1 LRHQKTGI
9 NMWNLIWRS
18 KKKKKKSNNKN
29 SSFKFHFMV
38 VTRTLPFHFYS
49 PFCPE
54 TDDSHTNRTGKSS
67 FVHLLITVPQFP
79 ALEFPG
85 IWNHSRLCVCVCVW
99 FGFVG
104 FVRYV
109 CCAELRI
116 ENSQVFVFV

>member
-1 LRHQKTGI
+1 LQHQKTRI

-18 KKKKKKSNNKN
+18 KNNNNNNNNN

-49 PFCPE
+49 PFFPE
-54 TDDSHTNRTGKSS
+54 TDDSHKNRTVKPS

-85 IWNHSRLCVCVCVW
+85 TWNHSPLCVCVCVFW
-99 FGFVG
+99 
-104 FVRYV
+104 V
-109 CCAELRI
+109 CWVCLLCRI
-116 ENSQVFVFV
+116 ENSQVFVSV

>member
-1 LRHQKTGI
+1 
-9 NMWNLIWRS
+9 
-18 KKKKKKSNNKN
+18 
-29 SSFKFHFMV
+29 MV

-54 TDDSHTNRTGKSS
+54 TDDSHTNRTGKPS

-85 IWNHSRLCVCVCVW
+85 IWNNSPLCVC

-104 FVRYV
+104 YV

-116 ENSQVFVFV
+116 LKFLSLCSSNGKFSSRIVVLAFCILLVALELQAFFLLLFFLLCDTTTF